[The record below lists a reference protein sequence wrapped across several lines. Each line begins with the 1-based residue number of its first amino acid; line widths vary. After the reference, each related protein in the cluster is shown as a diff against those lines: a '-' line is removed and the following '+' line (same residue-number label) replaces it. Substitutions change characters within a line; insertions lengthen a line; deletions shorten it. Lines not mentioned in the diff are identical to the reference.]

1 MYYRGAA
8 AAILVYDITR
18 AASYDTL
25 RNWVR
30 ELQANGPADIVMA
43 VVGNKCD
50 LADQRQVSGADAEA
64 YSTAMDAQFTEASAK
79 ADTNISDVFASIA
92 ARLPPPDA
100 AAEEDDID
108 LRMSNKQ
115 RKQTSTKGGCC

>member
-25 RNWVR
+25 RKWVR

-50 LADQRQVSGADAEA
+50 LADQRQVKAADAEA
-64 YSTAMDAQFTEASAK
+64 YAAAMDAQFTEASAK
-79 ADTNISDVFASIA
+79 QDTNISDVFASIA
-92 ARLPPPDA
+92 QRLPPPEA
-100 AAEEDDID
+100 AVDDEDID
-108 LRMSNKQ
+108 LGSSNKQ
-115 RKQTSTKGGCC
+115 RKNAGGKGGCC

>member
-25 RNWVR
+25 RKWVR

-50 LADQRQVSGADAEA
+50 LADQRQVKAADAEA
-64 YSTAMDAQFTEASAK
+64 YAAAMDAQFTEASAK
-79 ADTNISDVFASIA
+79 QDTNVSDVFASIA
-92 ARLPPPDA
+92 QRLPPPEA
-100 AAEEDDID
+100 AQEDEEIH
-108 LRMSNKQ
+108 LGTSNKN
-115 RKQTSTKGGCC
+115 RRDTGKSGCC

>member
-25 RNWVR
+25 RKWVR
-30 ELQANGPADIVMA
+30 ELQANGPSDIVMA

-50 LADQRQVSGADAEA
+50 LGDQRQVAAADAEA
-64 YSTAMDAQFTEASAK
+64 YASAMDAQFTEASAK
-79 ADTNISDVFASIA
+79 QDTNISDVFAGIA
-92 ARLPPPDA
+92 GRLPPPEASAD
-100 AAEEDDID
+100 EEDIN
-108 LRMSNKQ
+108 LATSNQ
-115 RKQTSTKGGCC
+115 NRRSSGKGGCC

>member
-25 RNWVR
+25 RKWVR
-30 ELQANGPADIVMA
+30 ELQANGPPDIVMS

-50 LADQRQVSGADAEA
+50 LGDQRQVSAADAEA
-64 YSTAMDAQFTEASAK
+64 YASAMDAQFTEASAK
-79 ADTNISDVFASIA
+79 QDTNISDVFASIA
-92 ARLPPPDA
+92 ARLPPPEA
-100 AAEEDDID
+100 AADDEDIN
-108 LRMSNKQ
+108 LATSNKNRRTQ
-115 RKQTSTKGGCC
+115 GKGGCC